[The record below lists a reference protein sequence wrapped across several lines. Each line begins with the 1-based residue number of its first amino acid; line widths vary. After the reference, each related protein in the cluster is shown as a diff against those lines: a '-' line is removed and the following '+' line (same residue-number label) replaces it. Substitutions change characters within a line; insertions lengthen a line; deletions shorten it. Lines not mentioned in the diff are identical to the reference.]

1 MFLTLLEL
9 THITLADLKS
19 KSIEEVFTSVIYD
32 SVPKQQIDEAPWESH
47 IKTLLELVP
56 DVEILKLIDSDGIL
70 YKSGTP
76 VAIIECKTTKSGAFG
91 SQSQRHIL
99 TQVCAYYWNLTGKQR
114 STIKAFVSVSPRCL
128 NYVHLDNTEIQM
140 ALNEFNEAI
149 SNLGYIPS
157 PSKMKGSEDYSGI
170 IDKISTK
177 TIMQNAISSDHFC
190 DENLY
195 YYMGKAI
202 PGLIPNEEMLQKA
215 WFDVYNDLREA
226 NIHKTRPTVVYSSN
240 KFKCIFS
247 PEKIPQ
253 IQLFSNKG
261 KLLAASNWDCFN
273 GEEVGDFIEEYDNRR
288 DPSRQNNSIAL

>member
-1 MFLTLLEL
+1 
-9 THITLADLKS
+9 
-19 KSIEEVFTSVIYD
+19 
-32 SVPKQQIDEAPWESH
+32 
-47 IKTLLELVP
+47 
-56 DVEILKLIDSDGIL
+56 
-70 YKSGTP
+70 
-76 VAIIECKTTKSGAFG
+76 
-91 SQSQRHIL
+91 
-99 TQVCAYYWNLTGKQR
+99 
-114 STIKAFVSVSPRCL
+114 
-128 NYVHLDNTEIQM
+128 
-140 ALNEFNEAI
+140 
-149 SNLGYIPS
+149 
-157 PSKMKGSEDYSGI
+157 
-170 IDKISTK
+170 
-177 TIMQNAISSDHFC
+177 MQNAISSDHFC